1 MGMRVFVTGIILT
14 TSLSFVAIA
23 DELTPGKVSALKER
37 MEFWRANAPRCAGP
51 SGFPFPSGEQM
62 AGGVACEDGDM
73 VLFNGLLCASG
84 EAEGCEMVRRSQ
96 ITAVGDD
103 QGRWFRS
110 PRRLELGNDHDRDGK
125 IDDEVGGEDADGD
138 GRIAEQ
144 ELDSFS
150 FDMSI
155 GVMLTLARARSGRDV
170 DAATADSAK
179 VSGQL
184 WWDYLASFTPKRCQ
198 RIPINLPPPLG
209 KPCIV
214 PSKEGVVGVFEFL
227 SPICPDCAEF
237 VQAKVPIK
245 FLANHWAFIVRPG
258 DYALFGELQRFLG
271 LNASDGDFRDG
282 IEEFLGQASDHIV
295 LAARM
300 NDDGY
305 PEHLT
310 ASSILLMRL
319 MRQENSKLD
328 LAADVLACVKE
339 GRSLPKEGLSPLER
353 LALDP
358 DMCIKEAPLNPFF
371 TYLSDGPSDRLVDEL
386 LAACPAPDRMP
397 GPNSRYQWMWE
408 KETAHRSWERSMYW
422 DCIFLGNLLIAS

>member
-1 MGMRVFVTGIILT
+1 LLSKMVGRIFVTGIILT
-14 TSLSFVAIA
+14 TSLSLGAIA
-23 DELTPGKVSALKER
+23 DELSPNKVSALKER

-51 SGFPFPSGEQM
+51 SGFAFPSGEEV
-62 AGGVACEDGDM
+62 AGGIACEDGDM

-96 ITAVGDD
+96 VSVAGVDL
-103 QGRWFRS
+103 GRWFRS

-125 IDDEVGGEDADGD
+125 LDDELGGEDADGD

-144 ELDSFS
+144 ELNSFS
-150 FDMSI
+150 FDMSV
-155 GVMLTLARARSGRDV
+155 GVMLTLARAWSGRDV
-170 DAATADSAK
+170 DAAAADSAK
-179 VSGQL
+179 AAGQL
-184 WWDYLASFTPKRCQ
+184 WWDYLASFTPKQCQ
-198 RIPINLPPPLG
+198 RIPINLPPPVG
-209 KPCIV
+209 KQVACIV
-214 PSKEGVVGVFEFL
+214 PSKDVVVDFFEFL

-237 VQAKVPIK
+237 VQAKVPVK

-258 DYALFGELQRFLG
+258 DYALLGEFERFID
-271 LNASDGDFRDG
+271 LNAPDGDFRDG
-282 IEEFLGQASDHIV
+282 IDKFLGQASDHI
-295 LAARM
+295 LAAAHT
-300 NDDGY
+300 NDDDY

-319 MRQENSKLD
+319 SGQENSKLD
-328 LAADVLACVKE
+328 RAAALLACVKE
-339 GRSLPKEGLSPLER
+339 GLSSLER

-358 DMCIKEAPLNPFF
+358 DTCPREAPPNPLF
-371 TYLSDGPSDRLVDEL
+371 TYLHDGPSDRVVDEL

-408 KETAHRSWERSMYW
+408 KKTAHRSWERSMYW